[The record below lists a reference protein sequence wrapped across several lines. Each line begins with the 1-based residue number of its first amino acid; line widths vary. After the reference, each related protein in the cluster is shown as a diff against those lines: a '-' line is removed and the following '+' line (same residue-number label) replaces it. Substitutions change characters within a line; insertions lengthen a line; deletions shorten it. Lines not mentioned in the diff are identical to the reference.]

1 MTTEVTFNLADAL
14 ARVDQDQDLFM
25 TLAEIFIEQ
34 APLDMAATQAAL
46 DAGDAAALAR
56 AAHRMKG
63 AILQF
68 SSPALFEAT
77 SRLEAL
83 GKAGTLDGAAAVCAQ
98 VDENLQKLV
107 AALRAY
113 VAERPAA

>member
-1 MTTEVTFNLADAL
+1 MSTDIVFNLAEAL
-14 ARVDQDQDLFM
+14 TRVDEDEDLFH
-25 TLAEIFIEQ
+25 TLAELFIEH

-46 DAGDAAALAR
+46 DAGDAEALAR

-68 SSPALFEAT
+68 SAPRVFEAT
-77 SRLEAL
+77 KELEAL
-83 GKAGTLDGAAAVCAQ
+83 GKAGTLDRAATVCAQ
-98 VDENLQKLV
+98 VDRELQQLL

-113 VAERPAA
+113 VANRSAS